1 MLGLEELEIKG
12 FTDADF
18 AGDTDDRK
26 STSGYVFLFG
36 GIVVSW
42 LSKKQGCVVKK
53 RKEKN
58 ISKEC
63 KTKKENMVHRRDLYF
78 SPLD

>member
-1 MLGLEELEIKG
+1 MKLYFGLDELEIKG

-36 GIVVSW
+36 GTAVSW
-42 LSKKQGCVVKK
+42 LSKLSIQWKL
-53 RKEKN
+53 N
-58 ISKEC
+58 
-63 KTKKENMVHRRDLYF
+63 TLHAT
-78 SPLD
+78 

>member
-26 STSGYVFLFG
+26 STSGYVD
-36 GIVVSW
+36 
-42 LSKKQGCVVKK
+42 
-53 RKEKN
+53 
-58 ISKEC
+58 
-63 KTKKENMVHRRDLYF
+63 RRAHV
-78 SPLD
+78 